1 MEIRFSQPMKNR
13 TRIEKMGSSEL
24 EVLIKRRDTQ
34 QEVRVNWTATEY
46 SKETSSIS
54 IQLLVENP
62 KSISRG
68 QEKDLLKL
76 QFMRSRF
83 FFSDSEDRYPDSA
96 K

>member
-1 MEIRFSQPMKNR
+1 MGRVDEQGKVEIRFSQPMKNR

-46 SKETSSIS
+46 ATETSTII
-54 IQLLVENP
+54 IQLLVEDP

-68 QEKDLLKL
+68 
-76 QFMRSRF
+76 
-83 FFSDSEDRYPDSA
+83 
-96 K
+96 